1 MTNSLT
7 NAFVRDWMTPNPV
20 YITPKT
26 TLPQA
31 HRLIK
36 DRHIRRLPVMDSGR
50 LVGIVTLG
58 DIRETEPSP
67 ATSLSIHELN
77 YLLDQLPVEKFMT
90 RDPITVLPMTTIQE
104 AASLM
109 LTYKISG
116 LPVMDGGQLVG
127 IITESDIFRMLVR
140 GLKGVSSSAST
151 RAPAAS

>member
-140 GLKGVSSSAST
+140 GLNDVSSSAST